1 VKCGPAWL
9 PGVTIPD
16 TPESRH
22 AGTTAAGATFIVP
35 ELSADQAAGVATHV
49 RNAALASRRSHTMPE
64 VIAAISR
71 AALRLADSSDPIGAR
86 AVAALQS
93 SGGWPRQAA
102 QELLTSNAVGWTDE
116 CLTSLVCSE
125 LGDMT
130 LLETPQTDPGRAGR
144 RRQAAG
150 PPVLFLMLAGNVPGV
165 AVTAV
170 IRGMLVRSA
179 VLCKLPRDEP
189 DLVGLFARALAEE
202 DPALA
207 ETVAATWWPA
217 DEPGQAAVEWTKCAG
232 KAVVYGGAE
241 AVAHLRTRIPVET
254 PLVEYGPKLGVVCI
268 GAAVTD
274 EELSGLARDVCAYD
288 QAGCVSPRLVYL
300 LGDFPEPEGA
310 DVLVGRLAEA
320 LGAETARSP
329 GTSMRDEEAV
339 AVRAAR
345 ATIQFGS
352 DDGAQ
357 ALGAEDLTWTVLY
370 QDSPGTYSESLPR
383 TVWAYRAASE
393 NDLLALGAVLEGRV
407 QAMGV
412 AGLERSQRETIERIA
427 VEWGVSRVVTPGEMA
442 WPPADWRHD
451 GRFQLLPLLRLTEF
465 E

>member
-1 VKCGPAWL
+1 VSFGPAWL
-9 PGVTIPD
+9 PGVEITD
-16 TPESRH
+16 APESRH
-22 AGTTAAGATFIVP
+22 AGKTAAGATFIVP
-35 ELSADQAAGVATHV
+35 QLSADQAAVVATHV
-49 RNAALASRRSHTMPE
+49 RSAALAARRSHTMPE

-86 AVAALQS
+86 AVAALQA
-93 SGGWPRQAA
+93 SGGWPRQVA
-102 QELLTSNAVGWTDE
+102 QELLLSNAEGWTDE

-125 LGDMT
+125 LGDVA
-130 LLETPQTDPGRAGR
+130 LLEAPQSDPGRAGR

-150 PPVLFLMLAGNVPGV
+150 PPVLFLVLAGNVPGV

-170 IRGMLVRSA
+170 IRGLLVRSA
-179 VLCKLPRDEP
+179 VLCKLPQDEP

-207 ETVAATWWPA
+207 DTVAATWWPA
-217 DEPGQAAVEWTKCAG
+217 DDPGQAAVEWTKCAG
-232 KAVVYGGAE
+232 KAIVYGGAD
-241 AVAHLRTRIPVET
+241 AVAHLRARIPVET
-254 PLVEYGPKLGVVCI
+254 PLVEYGPRLGVVCV

-274 EELSGLARDVCAYD
+274 EELAGLARDVCAYD

-300 LGDFPEPEGA
+300 LGEFPGPGGPDA
-310 DVLVGRLAEA
+310 LVGRLAEA
-320 LGAETARSP
+320 LGTETVLSP
-329 GTSMRDEEAV
+329 GTLMRDGEAV

-345 ATIQFGS
+345 AAIQFGA

-370 QDSPGTYSESLPR
+370 RDSPGTYSESLPR
-383 TVWAYRAASE
+383 TVWAYRATSE
-393 NDLLALGAVLEGRV
+393 TDLLALGAVLEGRV

-412 AGLERSQRETIERIA
+412 AGLQRSQREAVERIA
-427 VEWGVSRVVTPGEMA
+427 VEWGVSRVVIPGEMA

-451 GRFQLLPLLRLTEF
+451 GQFQLLPLLRWTEF

>member
-1 VKCGPAWL
+1 VNCGPAWL
-9 PGVTIPD
+9 PEATIPEA
-16 TPESRH
+16 PESRH
-22 AGTTAAGATFIVP
+22 VGKTAAGATFTVP

-49 RNAALASRRSHTMPE
+49 RNAALAARHSHTMPE

-86 AVAALQS
+86 AVAALQT

-102 QELLTSNAVGWTDE
+102 QELLTSNAVGWTNE

-125 LGDMT
+125 LGDMA
-130 LLETPQTDPGRAGR
+130 LLDTPQSDPG
-144 RRQAAG
+144 
-150 PPVLFLMLAGNVPGV
+150 
-165 AVTAV
+165 TAV
-170 IRGMLVRSA
+170 IRGLLVRSA

-217 DEPGQAAVEWTKCAG
+217 DEPGQAAIEWTKCAG

-241 AVAHLRTRIPVET
+241 AVAHLRARIPVET
-254 PLVEYGPKLGVVCI
+254 PLVEYGPKLGVVCV
-268 GAAVTD
+268 GAAVTE

-310 DVLVGRLAEA
+310 DVLVERLAEA
-320 LGAETARSP
+320 LGAQATRSP
-329 GTSMRDEEAV
+329 GSSMRDEEAV

-345 ATIQFGS
+345 AAIQFGA
-352 DDGAQ
+352 DDGAK

-370 QDSPGTYSESLPR
+370 RDSPGTYSESLPR

-412 AGLERSQRETIERIA
+412 AGLERSQREAVERIA
-427 VEWGVSRVVTPGEMA
+427 VEWGVSRVVPLGEMA
-442 WPPADWRHD
+442 WPPSDWRHD
-451 GRFQLLPLLRLTEF
+451 GQFQLLPLLRWTEF